1 MPQCRVLEMRTW
13 DLLSELPID
22 VDGYALEP
30 HQIPFPNGG
39 ERRTTVV
46 RLQGGGLSG
55 VGEDVTYDAAAQLVF
70 QDAGAHQ
77 ALDGTTTL
85 AGFSRLLEGLEL
97 WPGADSEPGATVDY
111 RRWAFESA
119 ALDLA
124 LRQAGRSLAGALQRE
139 LRPLR
144 FGASLGLGDPP
155 DASRVREL
163 LARYPDTRFK
173 LDATSAWTRALADEL
188 HATGAIDVVDLKGY
202 YHGTVVDQ
210 PADPV
215 LYQLIVDA
223 FPDAFI
229 EDARFVPEVEQ
240 ILAPQRARLS
250 FDAPIHSIADAQRLP
265 FAPQVL
271 NSKPS
276 RFGTLE
282 RLLDFYD
289 WAADEGVEL
298 YGGGQWEL
306 AVGRDQIQ
314 LLAALFHPDGPN
326 DVAPRGYNA
335 TVIADDLPTSPLA
348 LTPSSSGFGLD

>member
-1 MPQCRVLEMRTW
+1 MRTW
-13 DLLSELPID
+13 ELLADLSID
-22 VDGYALEP
+22 VEGYGLEP
-30 HQIPFPNGG
+30 HEIPFPQGG
-39 ERRTTVV
+39 FRRTTVV
-46 RLQGGGLSG
+46 RLHGRGLDG
-55 VGEDVTYDAAAQLVF
+55 IGEDVSYDADAQLVF

-77 ALDGTTTL
+77 PLAGATTL

-97 WPGADSEPGATVDY
+97 WPAAESEPGATVDY

-124 LRQAGRSLAGALQRE
+124 LRQAGLSLGAALERE
-139 LRPLR
+139 PQPLR

-163 LARYPDTRFK
+163 LARYPTTRFK

-202 YHGTVVDQ
+202 YVGTVVDQ

-215 LYQLIVDA
+215 LYRLIVEA
-223 FPDAFI
+223 FPDAII
-229 EDARFVPEVEQ
+229 EDARFEPQVAEILLPE
-240 ILAPQRARLS
+240 RARLS
-250 FDAPIHSIADAQRLP
+250 FDAPVHSIADAQALGV
-265 FAPQVL
+265 APQVL

-282 RLLDFYD
+282 RLFDFYD
-289 WAADEGVEL
+289 WAAAEDIEL

-326 DVAPRGYNA
+326 DTAPRAYNDPE
-335 TVIADDLPTSPLA
+335 IADGLPTSPLE
-348 LTPSSSGFGLD
+348 LRPSATGFGLA

>member
-1 MPQCRVLEMRTW
+1 MRTW

-22 VDGYALEP
+22 VEGYQLDP
-30 HQIPFPNGG
+30 HEIPFPNGG
-39 ERRTTVV
+39 ARRTTVV
-46 RLQGGGLSG
+46 RLHGGGHEG
-55 VGEDVTYDAAAQLVF
+55 IGEDVTYDAAAQLVF
-70 QDAGAHQ
+70 QDAGPHQ
-77 ALDGTTTL
+77 PLVGATTL

-97 WPGADSEPGATVDY
+97 WPGSEPDPAATVDY

-124 LRQAGRSLAGALQRE
+124 LRQAGISLATALGRE
-139 LRPLR
+139 VRPLR

-163 LARYPDTRFK
+163 LARYPSTRFK

-202 YHGTVVDQ
+202 YIGTVVDQ
-210 PADPV
+210 AADPV
-215 LYQLIVDA
+215 LYRLIVEA
-223 FPDAFI
+223 FPDAII
-229 EDARFVPEVEQ
+229 EDARFVPEVEH
-240 ILAPQRARLS
+240 ILAPERSRLS
-250 FDAPIHSIADAQRLP
+250 FDAPIHSIGDAQALP
-265 FAPQVL
+265 FAPEVL

-282 RLLDFYD
+282 RLFGFYA
-289 WAADEGVEL
+289 WAAEEGIEL

-326 DVAPRGYNA
+326 DVAPRAYNA
-335 TVIADDLPTSPLA
+335 PEIADGLPTSPLV
-348 LTPSSSGFGLD
+348 LRPSATGFGLS

>member
-1 MPQCRVLEMRTW
+1 MRTW
-13 DLLSELPID
+13 ELLSDLPID
-22 VDGYALEP
+22 VEGYHLDP
-30 HQIPFPNGG
+30 HEIPFPHG
-39 ERRTTVV
+39 EARRTTVV
-46 RLQGGGLSG
+46 RLLGGGFAGS
-55 VGEDVTYDAAAQLVF
+55 GEDVGYDADAQLVF

-77 ALDGTTTL
+77 PLVGATTL
-85 AGFSRLLEGLEL
+85 AGFSRLLDGLEL
-97 WPGADSEPGATVDY
+97 WPGAESDPNAMVDY

-124 LRQAGRSLAGALQRE
+124 LHQSGLSLAGALGRE
-139 LRPLR
+139 PQPLR

-155 DASRVREL
+155 DASRVRGL
-163 LARYPDTRFK
+163 LARYPTTRFK
-173 LDATSAWTRALADEL
+173 LDATSGWTRTLADEL

-202 YHGTVVDQ
+202 YVGTVVDQ

-215 LYQLIVDA
+215 LYRLIVEA
-223 FPDAFI
+223 FPDAII
-229 EDARFVPEVEQ
+229 EDARYEPAVAEILLPE
-240 ILAPQRARLS
+240 RARLS
-250 FDAPIHSIADAQRLP
+250 FDAPIHSIGDAQALP
-265 FAPQVL
+265 FAPAVL

-289 WAADEGVEL
+289 WAAEEGIEL

-326 DVAPRGYNA
+326 DVAPRRYNA
-335 TVIADDLPTSPLA
+335 AEIADDLPTSPLE
-348 LTPSSSGFGLD
+348 LRPSATGFGLS